1 MAERKSLDGLKLRD
15 YQGTRVM
22 ALGDMEIWDGADLA
36 LLRDGLNHVI
46 LTECKRTVAVDMS
59 YVKYVPSGF
68 FGMLFD
74 WYEKGITIRLLAPQE
89 RVANMLWFK
98 QFCRLEGDGW
108 YILYDGVPVNAQEKP
123 AKWGK
128 DQDWKSRDDRASAV
142 AAGH

>member
-1 MAERKSLDGLKLRD
+1 MAERKSLDGLKLRE

-46 LTECKRTVAVDMS
+46 LTERHRSVAVDMTF
-59 YVKYVPSGF
+59 VKYVPSGF

-74 WYEKGITIRLLAPQE
+74 WYEKGITIRLFAPQE
-89 RVANMLWFK
+89 RVVNMLWFR
-98 QFCRLEGDGW
+98 QFCRLESEEW
-108 YILYDGVPVNAQEKP
+108 YILHDGVPVKPQEKA
-123 AKWGK
+123 AKWAK
-128 DQDWKSRDDRASAV
+128 DNEWKSRDDRASAV